1 MATILCV
8 WELGTDL
15 GHLSTL
21 RLPVE
26 IALAQGHRVVMA
38 LKEAHN
44 VRQVFGEWP
53 IECLQAPFRQPSSA
67 GASSPIP
74 SFTHLLIRQ
83 CFDTKEELAGYLR
96 AWKDIFESVQPDVVL
111 FEHSP
116 TALIAA
122 YGCRFKK
129 ILVGNGFTAPPVSHR
144 PGTPFLPFPT
154 TTQRPEVQLGLLQ
167 DDAEVLKLIN
177 SARLELQLTELPNL
191 HAIYGQMDDCFLMTW
206 PLLDAFGP
214 RSGAKYL
221 GIEPPQ
227 SQSPPPWPAGSGPR
241 VFGYLHAFP
250 SVVSLLRDLRSCCV
264 RAALFIRN
272 LPPSVRETFEGDG
285 LVFVDQ
291 PVDLNRV
298 ADEAEWVI
306 NHGNHSTAAH
316 FASRGVPQL
325 LIPLHQEQ
333 LFLARNL
340 EHQGAAVIG
349 YQDQENFSSLMN
361 ALSQDTR
368 YRRNA
373 ALAAQQCDQNHTVA
387 ARTYMERSFLLLTN
401 PSI

>member
-38 LKEAHN
+38 LKEGHN
-44 VRQVFGEWP
+44 VSQMFGEWP
-53 IECLQAPFRQPSSA
+53 IQYLQAPFRQPSSA
-67 GASSPIP
+67 DISSPIP
-74 SFTHLLIRQ
+74 SFTHLLVRH
-83 CFDTKEELAGYLR
+83 CFDNREELADYLR
-96 AWKDIFESVQPDVVL
+96 AWRHIFDSVQPDIVL

-129 ILVGNGFTAPPVSHR
+129 ILVGNGFTAPPGGHR

-154 TTQRPEVQLGLLQ
+154 TTSRPEVQAGLLQ
-167 DDAEVLKLIN
+167 DDVEVLSLIN
-177 SARLELQLTELPNL
+177 SARLQLQLTELPTL

-214 RSGAKYL
+214 RSGGTYL

-227 SQSPPPWPAGSGPR
+227 SQSPPPWPTGSGSR

-250 SVVSLLRDLRSCCV
+250 SVVSFLKDLQYCRV
-264 RAALFIRN
+264 RAVLFIRQ
-272 LPPSVRETFEGDG
+272 LSPGVREAFEGNG
-285 LVFVDQ
+285 LVFLDQ

-340 EHQGAAVIG
+340 GHQGAALIG
-349 YQDQENFSSLMN
+349 YQDQNNFLGLMN
-361 ALSQDTR
+361 ALSKDTR

-373 ALAAQQCDQNHTVA
+373 ASVARQCDQNHTVC
-387 ARTYMERSFLLLTN
+387 ARTYIERSFLLLTDT
-401 PSI
+401 SI

>member
-38 LKEAHN
+38 LKEGHN

-53 IECLQAPFRQPSSA
+53 IQYLQAPFRKPSSA
-67 GASSPIP
+67 DISSPIP

-83 CFDTKEELAGYLR
+83 CFDSREELAGYLR
-96 AWKDIFESVQPDVVL
+96 AWNDIFDSVQPNVVL

-122 YGCRFKK
+122 YGCGFKK
-129 ILVGNGFTAPPVSHR
+129 VLVGNGFTAPPGHHQA
-144 PGTPFLPFPT
+144 GEPFLPFPT
-154 TTQRPEVQLGLLQ
+154 TTPRPDVLLGLLQ
-167 DDAEVLKLIN
+167 DDDEVLKLIN
-177 SARLELQLTELPNL
+177 SARLQLQLSELPDM
-191 HAIYGQMDDCFLMTW
+191 HSIYDQVDDCFLMTW
-206 PLLDAFGP
+206 PVLDAFGP
-214 RSGAKYL
+214 RPGAPYL

-227 SQSPPPWPAGSGPR
+227 SQKPPEWPSGHGPR

-250 SVVSLLRDLRSCCV
+250 SVRSLLRDLRSCQV
-264 RAALFIRN
+264 KAVLFIRN
-272 LPPSVRETFEGDG
+272 LTPEWRDSFQGSG
-285 LVFVDQ
+285 LEFVSQ

-298 ADEAEWVI
+298 ASEADWVI

-316 FASRGVPQL
+316 FASRGVAQL

-340 EHQGAAVIG
+340 ERHGAAVIG
-349 YQDQENFSSLMN
+349 YQDQEFFLGLMS

-368 YRRNA
+368 YRRKA
-373 ALAAQQCDQNHTVA
+373 ASVAQQCDQNHTVA
-387 ARTYMERSFLLLTN
+387 ARTYIERSFLLLTN
-401 PSI
+401 TSI

>member
-1 MATILCV
+1 MATLLCV

-26 IALAQGHRVVMA
+26 VALAQGYRVVMA
-38 LKEAHN
+38 LKEGHN

-53 IECLQAPFRQPSSA
+53 IEYLQAPFRQHSSA
-67 GASSPIP
+67 GVSSPIP

-83 CFDTKEELAGYLR
+83 CFDNRDELARYMR
-96 AWKDIFESVQPDVVL
+96 AWRDIFDSVLPDIVL

-129 ILVGNGFTAPPVSHR
+129 ILVGNGFTAPPGSHR
-144 PGTPFLPFPT
+144 PGTPFLRFPT
-154 TTQRPEVQLGLLQ
+154 TASRSEVLTGLLQ

-177 SARLELQLTELPNL
+177 SARSQFGLTELPNL
-191 HAIYGQMDDCFLMTW
+191 NAIFGQADDCYLMTW

-214 RSGAKYL
+214 RSGATYM

-227 SQSPPPWPAGSGPR
+227 SQSPPTWPAGSGSK
-241 VFGYLHAFP
+241 VFAYLHAFP
-250 SVVSLLRDLRSCCV
+250 SVVSFLSDLRSCRVRAVLFIRQLPAEV
-264 RAALFIRN
+264 RAA
-272 LPPSVRETFEGDG
+272 FEGNG

-298 ADEAEWVI
+298 ADEADWVI

-325 LIPLHQEQ
+325 LIPLHQEH

-340 EHQGAAVIG
+340 ERQGAAVIG
-349 YQDQENFSSLMN
+349 YQDQDNFLGLIST
-361 ALSQDTR
+361 LSKDPR
-368 YRRNA
+368 YRHNA
-373 ALAAQQCDQNHTVA
+373 ESTANQCDQNHNVA
-387 ARTYMERSFLLLTN
+387 ARTYIERSFLLLRN
-401 PSI
+401 ASI